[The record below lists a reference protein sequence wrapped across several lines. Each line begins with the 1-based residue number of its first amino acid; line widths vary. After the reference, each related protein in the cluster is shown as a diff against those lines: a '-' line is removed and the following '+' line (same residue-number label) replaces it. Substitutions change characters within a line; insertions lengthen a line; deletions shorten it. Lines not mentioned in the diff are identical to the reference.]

1 MILKIATFD
10 RSNRKADR
18 SISMTFT
25 TSTEQSTQDLAEL
38 DMIHQQTCVIAI
50 KPDESGLNKDE
61 LEALENLDV
70 DLYDKPKSKSQRFR
84 NVLFVLHEQ
93 NGGSKED
100 FKDFY
105 DNQWEKI
112 IGHYKDKLEPR

>member
-38 DMIHQQTCVIAI
+38 DMIHQQTCVLAI
-50 KPDESGLNKDE
+50 KPDDAGFNKDE

-70 DLYDKPKSKSQRFR
+70 DLYDKPKSKAQRLRGVLFR
-84 NVLFVLHEQ
+84 NHEQ
-93 NGGSKED
+93 NGGDKD
-100 FKDFY
+100 NFKDFY
-105 DNQWEKI
+105 DNEYEKI
-112 IGHYKDKLEPR
+112 IGHYKGKLEPR